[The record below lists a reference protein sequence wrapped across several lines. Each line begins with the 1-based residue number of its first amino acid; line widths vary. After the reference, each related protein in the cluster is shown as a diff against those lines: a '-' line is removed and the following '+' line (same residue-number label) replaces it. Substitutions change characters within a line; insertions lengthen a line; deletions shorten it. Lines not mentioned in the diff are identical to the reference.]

1 MHYIRSTKFDTIGGG
16 SIYVT
21 VVVGG
26 FFGDEGKG
34 KIVSYLALKDD
45 VDIGIRAGVGPNAGH
60 TVYHQGKEF
69 KLRQIP
75 SSFVNER
82 TRLLIPAGVLINPKL
97 LLEEIE
103 ATRCHRRLGIDAQVG
118 IIEGRHIEYEKRSN
132 HLVKKIGSTKSGCGM
147 ANAER
152 ALRKLKLAYEVP
164 ELKPYIANV
173 SAEVNDAIDT
183 GKRVLI
189 EGTQGTFLS
198 LYHGTYPFVTS
209 KDTTASACCADVG
222 IGPTRVTDVMVVF
235 KSYITRVGEGPLPGE
250 LSRDEIE
257 KRGWVEVATVTG
269 RIRRAAP
276 FNFELAKIAVRLNGA
291 TQIALTKLDILF
303 PKAYNVRDFESL
315 PKEAKTFIE
324 DIESEL
330 KVPVTLVSTGPYT
343 EQVIDLR
350 GEKL

>member
-1 MHYIRSTKFDTIGGG
+1 MHCIKSTRFDTIGGG

-34 KIVSYLALKDD
+34 KIVSYLALKDNVD
-45 VDIGIRAGVGPNAGH
+45 VGVRAGVGPNAGH

-75 SSFVNER
+75 SSFVNKR
-82 TRLLIPAGVLINPKL
+82 ARLLIPAGVLVNPKL

-103 ATRCHRRLGIDAQVG
+103 ATKCHRRLGIDAQAG
-118 IIEGRHIEYEKRSN
+118 IIERHHIEYEEKSS
-132 HLVKKIGSTKSGCGM
+132 HLTKKIGSTKSGCGI

-152 ALRKLKLAYEVP
+152 ALRKLKLAREIP
-164 ELKPYIANV
+164 ELKPYIVNV
-173 SAEVNDAIDT
+173 SAEVNDAIDA
-183 GKRVLI
+183 GKKILV

-209 KDTTASACCADVG
+209 KDTTAPACCGDVG
-222 IGPTRVTDVMVVF
+222 IGPTRVTDVIIVF
-235 KSYITRVGEGPLPGE
+235 KSYVTRVGEGPLPGE
-250 LSRDEIE
+250 LSKDEAE

-269 RIRRAAP
+269 RMRRAAP
-276 FNFELAKIAVRLNGA
+276 FNFELAKTAVRLNGA
-291 TQIALTKLDILF
+291 TQIALTKLDVLF
-303 PKAYNVRDFESL
+303 PKAYNVRDCESL
-315 PKEAKTFIE
+315 PKEAKAFIE

-330 KVPVTLVSTGPYT
+330 KVPVTIISTGPYT
-343 EQVIDLR
+343 KQVIDLR